1 MSKKLSREQLLN
13 LAVQHERSPK
23 PSATTPK
30 VPTLALDYGEKYCG
44 LAIAPDGVT
53 VLPAAVVQTEKIDSA
68 LESLIIDY
76 KVEILVLGLPL
87 SSDGSE
93 NHICQQIQTFS
104 SQLRNRYKTLQIEL
118 VNERYS
124 TQAVIA
130 GENSR
135 VDDLAAM
142 QILEFYLAQ
151 TKK

>member
-1 MSKKLSREQLLN
+1 MSKKVSREQLLN
-13 LAVQHERSPK
+13 LKVQQERSPQSTRR
-23 PSATTPK
+23 PQP
-30 VPTLALDYGEKYCG
+30 PTLALDYGEKYCG

-53 VLPAAVVQTEKIDSA
+53 VLPAAVIQTGKINSA
-68 LESLIIDY
+68 LQSLIADY
-76 KVEILVLGLPL
+76 NVEVLVLGLPL

-93 NHICQQIQTFS
+93 NHICQQIRALSGRLKT
-104 SQLRNRYKTLQIEL
+104 RYKTLQIAL

-130 GENSR
+130 SDEAR